1 VRLLDNA
8 ATLPLRVGYATF
20 TLNSTENAYYYSAT
34 FQGGKWQTSAPI
46 CTVGEFLGEGMM
58 DGSQTYVGGMAY
70 YYGVGEAGLHPCD
83 PAPTVTN
90 RIYIARFDGECRVL
104 ESYLSRDGGKRYER
118 EEVLRAI
125 PKEEDIK
132 IWRPIVPIH
141 AQDNLPVYW
150 QEGTYYAHTGGWHSD
165 AVMYVEYDD

>member
-1 VRLLDNA
+1 LPN
-8 ATLPLRVGYATF
+8 TLKISP
-20 TLNSTENAYYYSAT
+20 
-34 FQGGKWQTSAPI
+34 APMTI
-46 CTVGEFLGEGMM
+46 GEGMM

-132 IWRPIVPIH
+132 IWRPVVPIH